1 MVVGT
6 SLAVATVM
14 TAGAAAPAAAGA
26 VVAGTSG
33 GVAAGTA
40 TAAGAITGAAG
51 GTAGAVATGAVAG
64 ATSAAGVGGTGTG
77 IAAALGIGSGPVGW
91 IVLGTETGSDGSGIT
106 YDCWKPVLHDTS
118 VEPSTGMLLKDV
130 MDHPN
135 IANVSVSPGV
145 VDGLPNIVL
154 ENIWKEKFEVQYFVI
169 RESNRLVCH
178 AKAL

>member
-33 GVAAGTA
+33 GVAVGTA

-51 GTAGAVATGAVAG
+51 GTAGAVATCAVAG
-64 ATSAAGVGGTGTG
+64 ATSAAGVGGMGTG
-77 IAAALGIGSGPVGW
+77 IAAALAVGSGPVGW
-91 IVLGTETGSDGSGIT
+91 LVLGAETGSERFGIT
-106 YDCWKPVLHDTS
+106 YYCWKPVLHDTS
-118 VEPSTGMLLKDV
+118 LEPSTGMLLKD
-130 MDHPN
+130 
-135 IANVSVSPGV
+135 NVSVSPGT
-145 VDGLPNIVL
+145 VDGLPNIVF

-169 RESNRLVCH
+169 LESNMLVCH
-178 AKAL
+178 SKAL